1 VYNHLR
7 QPTAGIFVDGEVQH
21 MIRNVYT
28 RLIIILAI
36 LVVALWMDLNDN
48 LTIYNPFNNT
58 RLVDRSITPRL
69 GLDLQGGL
77 QVLLEADVPES
88 TPVDTESM
96 QIARTIMENRTNAL
110 GVSENVLQV
119 AGERRIVGEFPGL
132 ENTDRV
138 LATIQQTGLLEF
150 VDTGDTNLPAGE
162 TVETDFATSSET
174 TSSSS
179 AETPAPTETPTSA
192 ETATPAPGETAT
204 PDVTPAP
211 TENAAPPTVY
221 HTIMTGKDL
230 KQVSVSQDRLG
241 QYVIQFELSSD
252 GAKIF
257 ADFTAANVGKYLTIV
272 LDKKVISSPVINSA
286 IPDGSGIIQG
296 NFTADTAN
304 ALAVQLRYGSLPIP
318 LKVVETRII
327 GPTLGEDSL
336 RSSLIAGLVGF
347 AIVILFMGIYYRLP
361 GISADISI
369 LMYAAIVFAIF
380 KFIGV
385 TLTLPGIAGFM
396 LSTGSALDANILVFE
411 RLKEELRGGKSL
423 KQSFD
428 QAWTRA
434 WPSIRDSNIAALITS
449 AILFWFGSTFGA
461 TIVKGFSLTL
471 AMGVLISLFS
481 ALYITRTLLALAF
494 DWFKPQN
501 LERWIGI

>member
-1 VYNHLR
+1 M
-7 QPTAGIFVDGEVQH
+7 T
-21 MIRNVYT
+21 RNVYA
-28 RLIIILAI
+28 RLAVI
-36 LVVALWMDLNDN
+36 LVILGLALWIDLNDSIV
-48 LTIYNPFNNT
+48 IYNPFNDT
-58 RLVDRSITPRL
+58 PLVDRNVKPRL

-77 QVLLEADVPES
+77 QVLLEADVPAT
-88 TPVDTESM
+88 TPVDAESM

-132 ENTDRV
+132 ENTDQV

-150 VDTGDTNLPAGE
+150 VDTGSTNLTEGT
-162 TVETDFATSSET
+162 TVQTDFATGGSVEPAAPTET
-174 TSSSS
+174 PSVTETPTT
-179 AETPAPTETPTSA
+179 AETPAAGETPAPTTS
-192 ETATPAPGETAT
+192 
-204 PDVTPAP
+204 
-211 TENAAPPTVY
+211 ENPPTVY
-221 HTIMTGKDL
+221 HTIMTGKEL
-230 KQVSVSQDRLG
+230 KQVSVTQDQLG
-241 QYVIQFELSSD
+241 SYLIQFDLSSE

-257 ADFTAANVGKYLTIV
+257 ADYTAANIGKYLTIV
-272 LDKKVISSPVINSA
+272 LDKKVISSPVIKSA
-286 IPDGSGIIQG
+286 IPDGQGVIQG
-296 NFTADTAN
+296 SFTAETAN
-304 ALAVQLRYGSLPIP
+304 ALAVQLRYGSLPVP

-336 RSSLIAGLVGF
+336 QKSMRAGLIGMI
-347 AIVILFMGIYYRLP
+347 IVILFMGIYYRLP
-361 GISADISI
+361 GIAADISI
-369 LMYAAIVFAIF
+369 LMYAGIVFAIF
-380 KFIGV
+380 KYIGV

-423 KQSFD
+423 RQAFD

-471 AMGVLISLFS
+471 AMGVIISLFS
-481 ALYITRTLLALAF
+481 ALYITRTLLALAL

-501 LERWIGI
+501 LSRWIGI